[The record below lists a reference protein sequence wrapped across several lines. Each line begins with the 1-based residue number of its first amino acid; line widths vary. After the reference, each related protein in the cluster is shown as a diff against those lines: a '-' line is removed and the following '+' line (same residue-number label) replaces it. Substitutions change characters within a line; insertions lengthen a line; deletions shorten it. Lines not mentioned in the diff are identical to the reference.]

1 MTDPYLVPCLA
12 VLRAEF
18 NALNPKRDKGSD
30 GWIGDTAHQSRTS
43 D

>member
-1 MTDPYLVPCLA
+1 MPDAYLVPCL
-12 VLRAEF
+12 VTLRAEF
-18 NALNPKRDKGSD
+18 NSLSPGRDKGAD